1 MKIYSFEKLRFWD
14 ELRELIKAVYL
25 ITKSYPDDE
34 KFGIVNQMRR
44 AVVSVTSNIAEGS
57 SRLSFKDQAHFYQ
70 IAYSSL
76 MELLSQ
82 FIVSEDLGYCSKEQ
96 AKIIRTQIE
105 KISIQINALRK
116 AQLNKLK

>member
-14 ELRELIKAVYL
+14 ELRELIKEVYL

-34 KFGIVNQMRR
+34 KFGIVSQMRR
-44 AVVSVTSNIAEGS
+44 SAVSISSNIAEGS
-57 SRLSFKDQAHFYQ
+57 SRISFKDQSHFYQ

-82 FIVSEDLGYCSKEQ
+82 FIVSEDLGYCLKEQ
-96 AKIIRTQIE
+96 TKIIRPQIE

-116 AQLNKLK
+116 AQLNKVK

>member
-14 ELRELIKAVYL
+14 ELRKLIKDVYL

-34 KFGIVNQMRR
+34 KFGIVSQMRR
-44 AVVSVTSNIAEGS
+44 SAVSISSNIAEGS
-57 SRLSFKDQAHFYQ
+57 SRISFKDQSHFYQ
-70 IAYSSL
+70 VAYSSL

-96 AKIIRTQIE
+96 AKIIRTQMK

-116 AQLNKLK
+116 AQLNKIK